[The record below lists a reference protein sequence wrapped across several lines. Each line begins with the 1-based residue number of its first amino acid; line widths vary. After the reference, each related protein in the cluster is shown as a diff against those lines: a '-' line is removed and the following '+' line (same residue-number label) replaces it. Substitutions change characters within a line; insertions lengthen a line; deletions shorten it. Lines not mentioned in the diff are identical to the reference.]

1 MLQTPASHDSHVDT
15 FDLFPTHQNPRMDII
30 RRLAGW
36 LDRPGFPWKSLIVTF
51 SIGEYFLENWLAY
64 RQYKVLQGTR
74 RPKQLEN
81 EVDQK
86 THDKSQVC
94 CLGHYHIMVIMVT

>member
-1 MLQTPASHDSHVDT
+1 M
-15 FDLFPTHQNPRMDII
+15 

-51 SIGEYFLENWLAY
+51 SLGEYFFENWLAY

-86 THDKSQVC
+86 THDKSQVSVRVSMHSKRVDV
-94 CLGHYHIMVIMVT
+94 CLF

>member
-1 MLQTPASHDSHVDT
+1 
-15 FDLFPTHQNPRMDII
+15 MDIL

-51 SIGEYFLENWLAY
+51 SIGQYCLENYLAL
-64 RQYKVLQGTR
+64 RQYRVLHGKKI
-74 RPKQLEN
+74 PKQLEN

-86 THDKSQVC
+86 TFDKSQVGSHVSKK
-94 CLGHYHIMVIMVT
+94 LQLP